1 MKEEHKRAN
10 EQYFRKIL
18 SLLNDGG
25 LYTYPAIQ
33 ETYTVKGGVFYGV
46 AVGVSKM
53 KEITPKDFHKHI
65 KLKDKKND

>member
-10 EQYFRKIL
+10 EQYFRNVL
-18 SLLNDGG
+18 SLSAENGV
-25 LYTYPAIQ
+25 YTYPHIA
-33 ETYTVKGGVFYGV
+33 EVYTVKGGVFYGTKN
-46 AVGVSKM
+46 GVKRM